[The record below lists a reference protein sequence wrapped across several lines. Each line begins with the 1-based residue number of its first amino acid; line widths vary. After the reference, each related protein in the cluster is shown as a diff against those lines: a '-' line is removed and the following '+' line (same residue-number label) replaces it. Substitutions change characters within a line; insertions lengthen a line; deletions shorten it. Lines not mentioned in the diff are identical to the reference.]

1 VLTRSTALN
10 KSSASGLVLALF
22 VFLTIALTSTKNPA
36 VFLDWHA
43 GLIVLGGT
51 AAAAMLSFSAKNIV
65 QLSKVF
71 ASRVLKS
78 TQKQYSEVIQEM
90 VDLAAN
96 YRNDDNYLTKA
107 LPNIKTPF
115 LKEAVALTIEGGLT
129 ENEIEM
135 ILVKRAATHF
145 KRYEEDANMFTT
157 LAKFPPAF
165 GLLGAVVGMVGLMES
180 LGGADAIKNVG
191 PKMAVALVATLYGIA
206 VANFIFIPIGENLSK
221 FNRQDKITRQ
231 MIIDGMKMIRAKKH
245 PLLVEE
251 NIKSYLLPSERDGIK
266 KTTSGPGSAKKAA

>member
-1 VLTRSTALN
+1 MN
-10 KSSASGLVLALF
+10 KSSASGLILALL
-22 VFLTIALTSTKNPA
+22 VFLTIALTSTKNPL

-43 GLIVLGGT
+43 GLIVIGGT

-65 QLSKVF
+65 LLCKVF
-71 ASRVLKS
+71 ASKVLKS
-78 TQKQYSEVIQEM
+78 TQKQYSDVIIEM
-90 VDLAAN
+90 VDLATN
-96 YRNDDNYLTKA
+96 YRNDDTYLSKA
-107 LPNIKTPF
+107 VSNIKTPF
-115 LKEAVALTIEGGLT
+115 LKEAIELTIDGGLS
-129 ENEIEM
+129 EKEIDL
-135 ILVKRAATHF
+135 ILTKRASTHF
-145 KRYEEDANMFTT
+145 KRYGEDASMFTT

-206 VANFIFIPIGENLSK
+206 LSNFIFIPIGENLSK

-231 MIIDGMKMIRAKKH
+231 MIIDGMRMIRAKKH

-251 NIKSYLLPSERDGIK
+251 NIKSYLLPSERDALK
-266 KTTSGPGSAKKAA
+266 QVASSLSNKSKKAA

>member
-1 VLTRSTALN
+1 MTLN
-10 KSSASGLVLALF
+10 KSSASGLILALF
-22 VFLTIALTSTKNPA
+22 VFLAIVLTSTKNPL

-43 GLIVLGGT
+43 GLIVIGGT
-51 AAAAMLSFSAKNIV
+51 AAAAMLSFSAKNII

-71 ASRVLKS
+71 ATRVLKS
-78 TQKQYSEVIQEM
+78 TQKQYSDVIEEM
-90 VDLAAN
+90 VDIATN
-96 YRNDDNYLTKA
+96 YRNDESYLTKVVA
-107 LPNIKTPF
+107 NIKTPF
-115 LKEAVALTIEGGLT
+115 LKEAIELTIEGGLS
-129 ENEIEM
+129 EKEIDL
-135 ILVKRAATHF
+135 ILAKRAATHY

-231 MIIDGMKMIRAKKH
+231 MIIDGMRMIRAKKH

-251 NIKSYLLPSERDGIK
+251 NIKSYLLPKEREGMK
-266 KTTSGPGSAKKAA
+266 RAAKGSTNNSNIKAA

>member
-1 VLTRSTALN
+1 MN
-10 KSSASGLVLALF
+10 KSSASGLILALL
-22 VFLTIALTSTKNPA
+22 VFLTIALTSTKNPL

-43 GLIVLGGT
+43 GLIVIGGT
-51 AAAAMLSFSAKNIV
+51 AAAAMISFSTKNIIM
-65 QLSKVF
+65 LCKVF

-78 TQKQYSEVIQEM
+78 TQKQYSEVIDEM
-90 VDLAAN
+90 VDLATN
-96 YRNDDNYLTKA
+96 YRNDDSYLSKA

-115 LKEAVALTIEGGLT
+115 LKEAIELTIDGGLT
-129 ENEIEM
+129 EKEIDL
-135 ILVKRAATHF
+135 ILAKRAATHY

-231 MIIDGMKMIRAKKH
+231 MIIDGMRMIRAKKH

-251 NIKSYLLPSERDGIK
+251 NIKSYLLPSEREGMNRK
-266 KTTSGPGSAKKAA
+266 AAAGGGAGKKAA

>member
-1 VLTRSTALN
+1 MN
-10 KSSASGLVLALF
+10 KSSASGLILALF
-22 VFLTIALTSTKNPA
+22 VFLAIALTSTKNPL

-43 GLIVLGGT
+43 GLIVIGGT
-51 AAAAMLSFSAKNIV
+51 AAAAMVSFSAKNII
-65 QLSKVF
+65 QLFKIF

-78 TQKQYSEVIQEM
+78 TQKQYEEVIQEM
-90 VDLAAN
+90 VDLATN
-96 YRNDDNYLTKA
+96 YRNDDSYLSKA

-115 LKEAVALTIEGGLT
+115 LKEAIELTIDGGLT
-129 ENEIEM
+129 EKEIDL
-135 ILVKRAATHF
+135 ILAKRAATHY

-231 MIIDGMKMIRAKKH
+231 MIIDGMRMIRAKKH

-251 NIKSYLLPSERDGIK
+251 NVKSYLLPSERNGVK
-266 KTTSGPGSAKKAA
+266 KTASAGASSGKKAA